1 MLQSFDGNIGIAKS
15 MYFPGNEIPK
25 WFRYQSMG
33 SSVTLK
39 TPPTDFLN
47 NKILVGFAFCI
58 VVAFPASE
66 YFEYQIPR
74 KSRPSVFR
82 KYKVFYDWKHKSQ
95 GNLDRR
101 SLGTISYVGSD
112 HVFLGSYLLGSEDLS
127 KRDDEVSFDEVSFYI
142 LPFYGEDCEV
152 KQCGIHFVYAQDST
166 ESREEE
172 EEEEE
177 PHTKRLKCSSTP
189 KQLVLFGTKIN
200 L

>member
-15 MYFPGNEIPK
+15 VFFPGNEIPN
-25 WFRYQSMG
+25 WFTYQSMG
-33 SSVTLK
+33 CSVTLK
-39 TPPTDFLN
+39 TPPPADFFN
-47 NKILVGFAFCI
+47 NKILLGFAFCI
-58 VVAFPASE
+58 VVPPPIDYVWEAGGTH
-66 YFEYQIPR
+66 
-74 KSRPSVFR
+74 
-82 KYKVFYDWKHKSQ
+82 KVFCDWRNKYWRHKS
-95 GNLDRR
+95 LDRR
-101 SLGTISYVGSD
+101 FLGRISYVESD

-127 KRDDEVSFDEVSFYI
+127 KRDDEVSFYI
-142 LPFYGEDCEV
+142 STIYGDDVEV